1 MTRKKLLMLALL
13 PLLAIAAIMQPAY
26 AASPFDSIG
35 SSVTSALQG
44 AWQWIMDNIIKPIVD
59 GIKTY
64 IIQPIMSMFGNFIS
78 VLGTAITQ
86 PFVML
91 VQSFQG
97 SLDWFK
103 QYLGPLAPVAF
114 TLIIIATVA
123 IIFYFIKW
131 LLPGI

>member
-1 MTRKKLLMLALL
+1 MTRKQLLMLALI
-13 PLLAIAAIMQPAY
+13 PLLAIAAIQPAF
-26 AASPFDSIG
+26 AASPFDNLG
-35 SSVTSALQG
+35 SSVAGALQS

-64 IIQPIMSMFGNFIS
+64 IIQPIMNMFGSFIS
-78 VLGTAITQ
+78 VIGTAITQ
-86 PFVML
+86 PFIML
-91 VQSFQG
+91 TQSFQS

-114 TLIIIATVA
+114 TLIIILVLV
-123 IIFYFIKW
+123 IIFYFVKW